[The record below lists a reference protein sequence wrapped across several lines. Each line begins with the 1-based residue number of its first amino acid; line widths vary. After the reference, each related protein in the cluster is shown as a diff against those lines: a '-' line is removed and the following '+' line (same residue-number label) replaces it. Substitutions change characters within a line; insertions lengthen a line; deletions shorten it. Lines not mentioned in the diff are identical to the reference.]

1 MVGFQVILIKFL
13 GNDVKEID
21 FTSVE
26 ISQFPGN
33 IKKLNEKVLRDFLN
47 QFIMIAHID
56 KYLDFGEAISW
67 FDPFL
72 HQLEVGKDLVN
83 KNKLNV
89 FSLQIGPHVG
99 DVCELVD
106 DFLVLLR
113 YEVLLG

>member
-56 KYLDFGEAISW
+56 KYLDFGEAIS
-67 FDPFL
+67 
-72 HQLEVGKDLVN
+72 
-83 KNKLNV
+83 
-89 FSLQIGPHVG
+89 
-99 DVCELVD
+99 
-106 DFLVLLR
+106 
-113 YEVLLG
+113 